1 MLINILRRAR
11 TILKN
16 ALFQC
21 SMRQERLQSFR
32 EISVLHWQISLIFF
46 QVMMRRESLQI
57 SFRYFQMVF
66 LEQQIWRLN
75 SKEIL
80 YHFLLFRLSRIQ
92 VKSPELWR
100 ICFPD
105 GELYLIRFHRALQIR
120 SKKLMKSMI
129 SILRHLWMQSH
140 KASQTSKER
149 FWMRII
155 HIFHRFLI
163 IWRTSSA
170 LCGQSISSRLWMES
184 LNW

>member
-1 MLINILRRAR
+1 
-11 TILKN
+11 
-16 ALFQC
+16 
-21 SMRQERLQSFR
+21 MRQERLQSFR